1 MQANQFKNTSKRKK
15 IHECRNNTCQ
25 VFQPSVSH
33 QLTRVLGWHILGAN
47 PVAVFSLLTRPQLQH
62 THLRPVTQK
71 TRVGMED
78 IGGWE
83 EIGGW
88 GRAQRVHYLLFIRN
102 INVFKFCISRHCS
115 FSVTINTV
123 TKLIDH
129 STPLCVLL
137 VSLFNGVTL
146 LQFDKSPS
154 ISNNQTSRI

>member
-1 MQANQFKNTSKRKK
+1 MQKQYLSSASAFRLTSADKSTGLAYFGS
-15 IHECRNNTCQ
+15 ESCCC
-25 VFQPSVSH
+25 F
-33 QLTRVLGWHILGAN
+33 
-47 PVAVFSLLTRPQLQH
+47 FSLNQASAS
-62 THLRPVTQK
+62 THSFKTYVTQK
-71 TRVGMED
+71 TQVGMED

-88 GRAQRVHYLLFIRN
+88 GRAQQVHYLLFIRN

-154 ISNNQTSRI
+154 ISNNQNQSNIIL